1 MCIEFGRTRKDAVP
15 TYLKALSCNGQE
27 RLRKTTA
34 NLRVT
39 SVMANTRTGHHPK
52 ASHKFYYFR

>member
-1 MCIEFGRTRKDAVP
+1 MCVGFGRTRKDVVP
-15 TYLKALSCNGQE
+15 ANFKALSCNGQE
-27 RLRKTTA
+27 RLGKTTV

-52 ASHKFYYFR
+52 ASQNSYYFR